1 MQSSKRQNT
10 KKPATIYK
18 PFLPGKWGGKQC
30 LTRGLRVFAY
40 LLGFIFVYLF
50 VGQVLMFDSM
60 LLRVLLNLLLLLGFA
75 ALLYSDGAK
84 AGVDD
89 VAFGEITLQRQQS
102 GHQLDEEEVRRGY
115 HPAKG
120 FCSALAGAAPLLVVS
135 LVFAFITQLQV
146 YQLGGLP
153 SWLSGLERRADIGLA
168 LSYYRE
174 PAAFGLEQALRI
186 VVRLAIFP
194 FISMAG
200 TGSPQTLLWLERLSP
215 LLVLIVPM
223 GYALG
228 YLQGKRLRGMVH
240 GAIQTN
246 DRRRTRRER
255 RARTLR
261 REEKNTLV

>member
-1 MQSSKRQNT
+1 MQGKKKQSAA
-10 KKPATIYK
+10 KPAPVYK
-18 PFLPGKWGGKQC
+18 PFLTGTWRGKQC
-30 LTRGLRVFAY
+30 FTRGLRVFAY

-50 VGQVLMFDSM
+50 VGQVLMFDSV
-60 LLRVLLNLLLLLGFA
+60 LLRVLMNAVLLLGFA

-89 VAFGEITLQRQQS
+89 VAFGEIALQRQQS
-102 GHQLDEEEVRRGY
+102 GHEDVEAQQRSY

-120 FCSALAGAAPLLVVS
+120 FCTALAGAAPLLVVS

-153 SWLSGLERRADIGLA
+153 SWLSGLERRADIGIA
-168 LSYYRE
+168 LSYYRQ
-174 PAAFGLEQALRI
+174 PAAFGLEQVLRI

-200 TGSPQTLLWLERLSP
+200 TGSAHTLLWLERFSP

-228 YLQGKRLRGMVH
+228 YMQGKRLRAMVH
-240 GAIQTN
+240 GAIKTN
-246 DRRRTRRER
+246 DKRRTRRER
-255 RARTLR
+255 RTRNLRT
-261 REEKNTLV
+261 EEKNTLV